1 MFESIRGKV
10 VLVTGGS
17 RGIGREIVREFHK
30 YGAKVAINYNSH
42 EGKARELRE
51 ELGERAEIFR
61 ADVSKRDE
69 VRRMVYEIEKM
80 LGKVDILVN
89 NAGIVERMNFEEYDE
104 ERFDRLINVNVKGII
119 YTSLEVLPHMKEKR
133 SGCIINIASI
143 AGIGTAM
150 LGSTYYAVS
159 KGAVIILTKRMALDL
174 GKYGI
179 RVNAIAPGWI
189 ETDMTLSGR
198 PEEEVNRIREYVRTR
213 TILGRTGLP
222 NDIAKVALF
231 LAVAD
236 YMTGQVIIV
245 DGGRIDFLTHGI

>member
-1 MFESIRGKV
+1 MFEQIKGKV

-17 RGIGREIVREFHK
+17 RGIGREIVKEFHK
-30 YGAKVAINYNSH
+30 YGAKVAINYNTNA
-42 EGKARELRE
+42 EKAIELKK
-51 ELGERAEIFR
+51 ELGENAEIFK
-61 ADVSKRDE
+61 ADVSNREE
-69 VRRMVYEIEKM
+69 VKRMVYEIEKE

-89 NAGIVERMNFEEYDE
+89 NAGIVERMNFEDYDE
-104 ERFDRLINVNVKGII
+104 ERFDRLIRVNVKGII

-133 SGCIINIASI
+133 NGCVINIASV

-159 KGAVIILTKRMALDL
+159 KGAVITLTKRMAVDL

-179 RVNAIAPGWI
+179 RVNGIAPGWI
-189 ETDMTLSGR
+189 ETDMTLLGR
-198 PEEEVNRIREYVRTR
+198 SEEEVNKIREYIRSR
-213 TILGRTGLP
+213 TILKRTGLP

-236 YMTGQVIIV
+236 YITGQIIVV
-245 DGGRIDFLTHGI
+245 DGGRLDFLTHSA

>member
-1 MFESIRGKV
+1 
-10 VLVTGGS
+10 
-17 RGIGREIVREFHK
+17 
-30 YGAKVAINYNSH
+30 
-42 EGKARELRE
+42 
-51 ELGERAEIFR
+51 
-61 ADVSKRDE
+61 
-69 VRRMVYEIEKM
+69 
-80 LGKVDILVN
+80 
-89 NAGIVERMNFEEYDE
+89 
-104 ERFDRLINVNVKGII
+104 
-119 YTSLEVLPHMKEKR
+119 
-133 SGCIINIASI
+133 
-143 AGIGTAM
+143 M